1 MSQDDLY
8 GAPAGWYPD
17 PLGLP
22 QLRWWNNHAWTEQTS
37 AARQP
42 MVVQDTKFAWAD
54 DDLPTRRDERLRE
67 RNDFSAT
74 PPSSAPTAEALR
86 ELEPPRAFTQVGQGA
101 ATSAPTPAP
110 TPTAA
115 PSFPTIRE
123 SFMAS
128 SAAPSVPL
136 VTESFSAEPVAPTVT
151 PITESFVAP
160 PPMQPSPRVESFYTP
175 DPIVD
180 IPAED
185 APVQTL
191 ATIFDARPM
200 DAPQEA
206 LNALFGEPALR
217 RAGTRVKTPIVTIDQ
232 LASTESPSASKVSA
246 TGPSWVMAMIPLFQ
260 VVVSILVLNSL
271 GQAGSQFVYWG
282 VLVLPFFIAIA
293 LAYVDHGMLARAGHS
308 KPAHW
313 GWAFAGAPVYLLMRA
328 RAVIAETGHG
338 IGPVLAWFGLG
349 VLHLA
354 SFVAVPGVLIA
365 LLPAVF
371 TSQIEQSVAH
381 DAMLIASQEMTVTCQ
396 AAPPVLPGETIT
408 CQSVTGA
415 RQSDIVVTLVRSNG
429 WIGWQVIDWG
439 TVR

>member
-54 DDLPTRRDERLRE
+54 DELPTRRDERLRD
-67 RNDFSAT
+67 RIDRGANA
-74 PPSSAPTAEALR
+74 PAAPTAEALR
-86 ELEPPRAFTQVGQGA
+86 ELEPPRAFTQVGQGEPA
-101 ATSAPTPAP
+101 ATAAAPAAAP
-110 TPTAA
+110 SLPVAADPFTAASAA
-115 PSFPTIRE
+115 PSFPTTADPFTASPAAPIFPVAAE
-123 SFMAS
+123 SFTT
-128 SAAPSVPL
+128 PS
-136 VTESFSAEPVAPTVT
+136 
-151 PITESFVAP
+151 
-160 PPMQPSPRVESFYTP
+160 QPSPRVESFYTP
-175 DPIVD
+175 DPVVD
-180 IPAED
+180 IPLVVTPAT
-185 APVQTL
+185 TL

-200 DAPQEA
+200 EAPQEA

-217 RAGTRVKTPIVTIDQ
+217 RAGTRVKTPIVTIDHV
-232 LASTESPSASKVSA
+232 ASTATGASSKVSA
-246 TGPSWVMAMIPLFQ
+246 TSPSWVMAMIPMFQ
-260 VVVSILVLNSL
+260 VVVSVLLLNSL
-271 GQAGSQFVYWG
+271 GQAGSQFLYWG
-282 VLVLPFFIAIA
+282 VLVVPYFLAIA
-293 LAYVDHGMLARAGHS
+293 LAYVDYGVLVKAGHS

-313 GWAFAGAPVYLLMRA
+313 GWAIATTPVYLLMRA

-349 VLHLA
+349 ALHLA
-354 SFVAVPGVLIA
+354 SFIAVPGVLIA

-371 TSQIEQSVAH
+371 TAQIEQSVAH
-381 DAMLIASQEMTVTCQ
+381 DAMLIATQDMTVSCQ
-396 AAPPVLPGETIT
+396 ASPPVLPGETIT

-415 RQSDIVVTLVRSNG
+415 RQSDVVVTLVRSNG

-439 TVR
+439 TIR